1 MSNVRVTKKDIIWS
15 YIAQFFNLGAGLITL
30 PLVLHMLS
38 EDEIGMN
45 YLMLTVSSMVALLD
59 FGFAPQFARNITY
72 VFSGAPEL
80 RKEGIAE
87 STGKIDYTLLANMI
101 KVAKKV
107 YAIMAVLTLILMLT
121 GGTAYIYK
129 VTDGFTNVKHS
140 LIIWIIYSVSVFF
153 NIYYVYYSSLLTGRG
168 QIMESKKAM
177 IAQRLTYICLTFAL
191 LLSGM
196 GLLGVVI
203 ANLLAPFVGRIL
215 SYRMFYDNEMKN
227 HLANSQPSSAEQKKL
242 FLIIWYN
249 AKKLGIVFLG
259 SYAIN
264 KIGMFFAGLYL
275 NLAEIASYGLMIQL
289 VTIISQLALTFN
301 ISEQPLFNAY
311 RTEGRKKELLE
322 KFALTMNVYYII
334 FIVSSIA
341 LLVIGPWAL
350 RLIGSNAVLPA
361 CLIVAIYCFVVLLE
375 GNHGSFATFIVTE
388 NKIPFVESSLIAG
401 AAICIGSF
409 FSLKFTTLGILG
421 LVLVQGISQLVYA
434 NWKWPY
440 VVCRDFHI
448 SFPTFLSIGFKQSL
462 KLIPINH
469 GR

>member
-177 IAQRLTYICLTFAL
+177 IAQRLTYICLTFGL

-203 ANLLAPFVGRIL
+203 ANLLAPFIGRIL
-215 SYRMFYDNEMKN
+215 SYRMFYDNDMKN

-249 AKKLGIVFLG
+249 AKKLGIVFIG

-322 KFALTMNVYYII
+322 KFALTMNVYYVI
-334 FIVSSIA
+334 FIIA
-341 LLVIGPWAL
+341 SFALISIGPWAL
-350 RLIGSNAVLPA
+350 RLIGSNAILPTG
-361 CLIVAIYCFVVLLE
+361 LIVAIYCLVVLLE

-409 FSLKFTTLGILG
+409 LSLKFTTLGILG
-421 LVLVQGISQLVYA
+421 LVLVQGICQLVYA

-448 SFPTFLSIGFKQSL
+448 SFPTFLSMGFKQSL